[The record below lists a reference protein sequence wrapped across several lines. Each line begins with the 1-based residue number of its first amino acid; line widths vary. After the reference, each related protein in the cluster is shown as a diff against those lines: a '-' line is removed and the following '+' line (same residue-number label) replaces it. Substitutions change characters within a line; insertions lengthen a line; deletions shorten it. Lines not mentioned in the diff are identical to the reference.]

1 MLAATLMSSEFEM
14 EFEMEFH
21 NCREPDRYGDQ
32 DMICSGLQD
41 AD

>member
-1 MLAATLMSSEFEM
+1 MIAARLMSS

-21 NCREPDRYGDQ
+21 NCREPDRTEDQ
-32 DMICSGLQD
+32 DMICSGFQD